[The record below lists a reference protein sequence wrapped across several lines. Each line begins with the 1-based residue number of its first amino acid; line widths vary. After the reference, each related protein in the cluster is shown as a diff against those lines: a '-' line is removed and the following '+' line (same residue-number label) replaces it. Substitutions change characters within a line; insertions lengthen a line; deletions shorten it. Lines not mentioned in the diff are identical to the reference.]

1 MFDKKRPVFADVQR
15 GKRTG
20 TLSRALFL
28 NHGVVMELI
37 ESNRLNR
44 LIASQG
50 NAMSV
55 IEKITIFHRLGLH
68 LRAGA
73 ELTRVASRFKSR
85 IQVSNGYRQVNAK
98 SLLDLLT
105 LGAIYGTVLEF
116 SAEGEDA
123 SQAIQAVRDL
133 IYTWKDKNSF

>member
-1 MFDKKRPVFADVQR
+1 MEFIEPSRFHFFAV
-15 GKRTG
+15 
-20 TLSRALFL
+20 
-28 NHGVVMELI
+28 
-37 ESNRLNR
+37 
-44 LIASQG
+44 SQG

-73 ELTRVASRFKSR
+73 ELTGVANRFKSR

-123 SQAIQAVRDL
+123 SRAIQAIREL
-133 IYTWKDKNSF
+133 IYTWKEKNSF

>member
-1 MFDKKRPVFADVQR
+1 
-15 GKRTG
+15 
-20 TLSRALFL
+20 
-28 NHGVVMELI
+28 MELI
-37 ESNRLNR
+37 ESNCLNG
-44 LIASQG
+44 LTASEG
-50 NAMSV
+50 KAMSV

-73 ELTRVASRFKSR
+73 ELARVANRFKSD
-85 IQVSNGYRQVNAK
+85 IYVSNGYRQVNAK

-123 SQAIQAVRDL
+123 SRAIQAIREL
-133 IYTWKDKNSF
+133 IYTWKEKNNF

>member
-1 MFDKKRPVFADVQR
+1 MEFIEPSRFHFFA
-15 GKRTG
+15 
-20 TLSRALFL
+20 
-28 NHGVVMELI
+28 
-37 ESNRLNR
+37 
-44 LIASQG
+44 ASQG

-73 ELTRVASRFKSR
+73 ELTRVANRFKSR

-123 SQAIQAVRDL
+123 SKAVQAIREL
-133 IYTWKDKNSF
+133 IYSWKEKKEF

>member
-1 MFDKKRPVFADVQR
+1 MSSAGSEQGRSP
-15 GKRTG
+15 
-20 TLSRALFL
+20 ALYFL
-28 NHGVVMELI
+28 INGVVMEFI
-37 ESNRLNR
+37 EPSRFHLFSV
-44 LIASQG
+44 SQG

-55 IEKITIFHRLGLH
+55 IEKIPIFHRLGLH

-73 ELTRVASRFKSR
+73 ELTRVASRFKSD
-85 IQVSNGYRQVNAK
+85 IYVSNGYRQVNAK

-123 SQAIQAVRDL
+123 SRAIQAIREL
-133 IYTWKDKNSF
+133 IYTWKEKKEF